1 MDELKEYVDEDK
13 LLEDYGGKDPYK
25 FEYQT
30 VKEREES
37 NSGYIPPWEM
47 AWATEWKKELN
58 E

>member
-1 MDELKEYVDEDK
+1 MEELKEYIDEDK
-13 LLEDYGGKDPYK
+13 LLTDYGGTDTFT

-30 VKEREES
+30 VKEREET

-47 AWATEWKKELN
+47 PWATEWKKELN